1 MSHQNMLTTWK
12 KEATASLLS
21 LLVLMAATSLWA
33 ADEAQFTNQSR
44 QGKWAFSASGT
55 IVPPRNTAAHARSG
69 AGHYELRW
77 KWRMFHN

>member
-33 ADEAQFTNQSR
+33 ADEA
-44 QGKWAFSASGT
+44 
-55 IVPPRNTAAHARSG
+55 
-69 AGHYELRW
+69 
-77 KWRMFHN
+77 